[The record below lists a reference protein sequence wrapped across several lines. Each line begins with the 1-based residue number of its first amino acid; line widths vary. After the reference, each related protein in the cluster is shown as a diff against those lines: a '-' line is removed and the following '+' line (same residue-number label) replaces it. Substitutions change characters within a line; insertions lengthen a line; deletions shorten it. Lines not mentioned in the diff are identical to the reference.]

1 MAYNWDYILR
11 KGLKALDALV
21 NGEPAD
27 KLDMLELAEVERF
40 LGLDEPGPGGKKRKR
55 LAEMAPRT
63 RRRYVAA
70 AKKGDYHARNTLKRE
85 QQMRKHK
92 TVNDYGV
99 APRDYTILRK
109 LVNEIENSGVD
120 IGEYLSQQTIKDM
133 IETYGFAYMVKV
145 LTQQVDSIREYT
157 KGNAGPGNQRW
168 HSRGQ
173 LEEEA
178 RKRMQNSFPAVLH
191 INGTDPYYYY
201 HGTLR

>member
-40 LGLDEPGPGGKKRKR
+40 LGLDEPGPGGKPRKR

-70 AKKGDYHARNTLKRE
+70 AKKGDYHARNTLSRE
-85 QQMRKHK
+85 QQMRKFK
-92 TVNDYGV
+92 TSNDYGV
-99 APRDYTILRK
+99 TPAQYTKLRAVRDAI
-109 LVNEIENSGVD
+109 VDSGVD
-120 IGEYLSQQTIKDM
+120 IGEYLSPSTIKDM
-133 IETYGFAYMVKV
+133 VETYGFDYMYKV
-145 LTQQVDSIREYT
+145 LTQQLDSIREYT

-173 LEEEA
+173 LEEAA
-178 RKRMQNSFPAVLH
+178 RKKMQNSFPAVLH

-201 HGTLR
+201 HGTSR